1 MQGEK
6 KDWLF
11 ILTERYQ
18 FCVLKYNEE
27 TGDLETKANG
37 QANEKVGRPTDMGQ
51 VRIRH
56 ASRNGA
62 APAHLGWGGMGRPL
76 GKCRTSKCT
85 SAVSLMCASCNKN
98 RPKLCIVVKQRGG
111 CGAPKQLA

>member
-1 MQGEK
+1 MGLREAGPARACVQGEK

-51 VRIRH
+51 VRFQRD
-56 ASRNGA
+56 SR
-62 APAHLGWGGMGRPL
+62 R
-76 GKCRTSKCT
+76 C
-85 SAVSLMCASCNKN
+85 AV
-98 RPKLCIVVKQRGG
+98 
-111 CGAPKQLA
+111 